1 MNRNTTLD
9 YLKFFAIAGVVLIHT
24 TPFIENEIGLALN
37 SLARFAVPFFFIISG
52 YLFTKKFNGD
62 LTRYGKQIIKLTKL
76 YLSWYFIYVAYD
88 LIVMIS
94 NNTDKSILENIYQYS
109 YDNLSVINLIYY
121 GTGTSGFQLWY
132 LPALILAT
140 IILFVF
146 LSVNRVKYLLIGSL
160 ILHIFGVIGESYTI
174 ILDTWFQTREVIFF
188 SLFYTTLGAF
198 IAKNENVVY
207 FSFKAKYYLVLGLS
221 FSVLQILERYILIT
235 KLEGTLS
242 SDFVFTT
249 IFASLF
255 LFLFALKSP
264 NIGSESLLTKIGGNA
279 VGIFVIHVLVME
291 IGDMFIEFINLEAV
305 KDTIIWDLLYT
316 PIILF
321 ISYYLYQL
329 IQVLKKPVI
338 NLKP

>member
-9 YLKFFAIAGVVLIHT
+9 FLKFFAIAGVVVIHT
-24 TPFIENEIGLALN
+24 KPFIENEIGLALN

-52 YLFTKKFNGD
+52 YLFTKKLNND

-76 YLSWYFIYVAYD
+76 YLSWYLVYLAYD

-94 NNTDKSILENIYQYS
+94 SNTDKSFLENIYQYS
-109 YDNLSVINLIYY
+109 YENLSVINLIYY
-121 GTGTSGFQLWY
+121 GTGTSGYQLWY
-132 LPALILAT
+132 LPTLILAT
-140 IILFVF
+140 IVLFVF

-160 ILHIFGVIGESYTI
+160 ILHIFGVIGESYTL
-174 ILDTWFQTREVIFF
+174 ILDTWFQTREVLFF
-188 SLFYTTLGAF
+188 GLFYTTLGAF
-198 IAKNENVVY
+198 IAKNENAVY
-207 FSFKAKYYLVLGLS
+207 FSLKSKYYLMLGLL
-221 FSVLQILERYILIT
+221 FCALQVLERYILIA
-235 KLEGTLS
+235 KLGETLS

-279 VGIFVIHVLVME
+279 VGIFVIHVLIMK
-291 IGDMFIEFINLEAV
+291 IGDRFIELINLEAV
-305 KDTIIWDLLYT
+305 KDTIAWDLFYT
-316 PIILF
+316 PIILI
-321 ISYYLYQL
+321 ISFYLYQL

-338 NLKP
+338 NLKR